1 MKWEDLREVGRK
13 SGYKALSIWQWQ
25 SDDCLIN
32 PNKHHVKPNYRP
44 HYIWTTHQ
52 CLHPAKEYGLEGES
66 LLLLQH
72 QSKDKPIV

>member
-25 SDDCLIN
+25 SDDCLLIQTRIMSN
-32 PNKHHVKPNYRP
+32 QTID